1 MVDCFIKSHTNQENA
16 QAMADLL
23 AEADY
28 RGHFSHG
35 MNRLEMY
42 INDLHKNS
50 TDGNAT
56 PKILNETPATAW
68 VDGLNGL
75 GAVVGNFCMDLAIEK
90 AKNTGVGVVCAKS
103 ELISRFNFNSVF

>member
-1 MVDCFIKSHTNQENA
+1 MVDCFLKSNTNQENA

-28 RGHFSHG
+28 RGHYSHG

-50 TDGNAT
+50 TNGNVT
-56 PKILNETPATAW
+56 PKILSESPATAW

-90 AKNTGVGVVCAKS
+90 AKSTGVGVVCAKS
-103 ELISRFNFNSVF
+103 NSTVCFFLLHT